1 MKTTTNQNSQTNGFG
16 PKKALGLLLKYG
28 TYALLIFFCIIL
40 TLTTSTFLTKS
51 NLINVLLQTTVT
63 AILAAGV
70 TFVIVIGCMDLSVGT
85 TMAVASCFATEAFK
99 RGANWWQGLLI
110 MLAVGMLFGLINGFS
125 TAYIGMP
132 SFLVTLATQSLGK
145 GIALGISNGRSFYDI
160 PDAFD
165 FIPDTAILGIPLM
178 IIIVIIIYIVM
189 QIILKRTLFGRRVCA
204 TGGNSEAARVS
215 GVNTKRTMLQAY
227 ILCGVMVGIASIIQT
242 ARMGSFW
249 PTMGTGLEFQ
259 AVAAVVIGG
268 ASLSGGAGS
277 LIGTFVGVILMGVI
291 SNALNL
297 WGVNANWQE
306 AARGLIIF
314 FAVFLD
320 TIRSRFNKG
329 AE

>member
-1 MKTTTNQNSQTNGFG
+1 MNNVMKKTDFNA
-16 PKKALGLLLKYG
+16 KKALGILLKYG
-28 TYALLIFFCIIL
+28 TYFLLIFFCVIL
-40 TLTTSTFLTKS
+40 SLTTSTFLTRS
-51 NLINVLLQTTVT
+51 NLINVLLQTTVV

-85 TMAVASCFATEAFK
+85 TMAVASCMATEAFK
-99 RGANWWQGLLI
+99 RGASWWQGLLI
-110 MLAVGMLFGLINGFS
+110 MLFFGTLFGVINGCAS
-125 TAYIGMP
+125 AYIKMP

-145 GIALGISNGRSFYDI
+145 GIALGVSDGRSYYDI
-160 PDAFD
+160 PEAFD
-165 FIPDTAILGIPLM
+165 FIPDTSVLGIPLM
-178 IIIVIIIYIVM
+178 IIIVILIYVIM
-189 QIILKRTLFGRRVCA
+189 QVILKRTLFGRRVCA

-215 GVNTKRTMLQAY
+215 GVDTRKTMLLAY
-227 ILCGVMVGIASIIQT
+227 MLCGVMVGIASIIQT

-277 LIGTFVGVILMGVI
+277 LVGTFTGVLLMGVI

-314 FAVFLD
+314 FAVLID
-320 TIRSRFNKG
+320 TLRNRFNKG
-329 AE
+329 NE

>member
-1 MKTTTNQNSQTNGFG
+1 MKNTTNQKNPNNISN
-16 PKKALGLLLKYG
+16 PKKILGMLLKYG
-28 TYALLIFFCIIL
+28 TYVLLVFFCVIL
-40 TLTTSTFLTKS
+40 TLTTSTFLTKG
-51 NLINVLLQTTVT
+51 NLTNVLLQTTVT
-63 AILAAGV
+63 AILAAGM
-70 TFVIVIGCMDLSVGT
+70 TFVVVIGCMDMSVGT
-85 TMAVASCFATEAFK
+85 TMAVASCIATEAFK
-99 RGANWWQGLLI
+99 LGANWWQGLLI
-110 MLAVGMLFGLINGFS
+110 MLLIGMLFGFINGFS

-145 GIALGISNGRSFYDI
+145 GISLGISNGRSYYDI
-160 PDAFD
+160 PEAFD
-165 FIPDTAILGIPLM
+165 FIPDTNILGIPLM
-178 IIIVIIIYIVM
+178 IIIVIVIYIIM

-204 TGGNSEAARVS
+204 TGGNKEAARVS
-215 GVNTKRTMLQAY
+215 GVDTKKTMLLAY
-227 ILCGVMVGIASIIQT
+227 ILCGSMVGIASIIQT

-277 LIGTFVGVILMGVI
+277 LLGTFVGVLLMGII

-320 TIRSRFNKG
+320 TLRSRFNKG